1 METGPPAQLADG
13 GPEPSVGRI
22 PALDGVR
29 AIGIVLVL
37 FFHGGFAW
45 AGGGFFGVDVFFVLS
60 GFLITGLLISEF
72 RQNSHVGL
80 VRFWMHRVRRLVPA
94 LLALLAAVA
103 LYAFFFAPP
112 DTLGQL
118 RGDALATLF
127 YGQNWHLIAG
137 GTGYFA
143 DLNTP
148 RPLLHTWS
156 LSIEEQF
163 YVIWPLV
170 VLGVLHVT
178 RSLRVL
184 LALTLAGALASAGAM
199 AYLFH
204 GGAGESRAYYGTD
217 TRAQALLIGAALA
230 IVLAHPVVPRG
241 ARAPRVG
248 GATSLVRPFRLS
260 RMAQGGLVAL
270 GGAGLA
276 VVAWMSVTDNSA
288 TVWIYHGGFALV
300 AVATAAVVA
309 CVALVP
315 SSPWARALS
324 VRPVRYVGAISY
336 GLYLWHWPIFV
347 LLDNARTGLLGWPL
361 FVVRMGAAFGVAAVS
376 YHFLEMPIRR
386 GALRGWRGWA
396 ATPLAVGGAAVLAVV
411 STAGAAPALGT
422 QTPGSPS
429 SASSASSSPAA
440 TTPAAT
446 SPASSSSAS
455 SSSASSSPPPAASQA
470 GDQGTA
476 AIVPVVPE
484 GTGGPIRVLLVG
496 DSEASFL
503 GFGLGPDSAQYG
515 VTYAGDGVF
524 GCGLVQG
531 ETMFHGT
538 LVSQA
543 TGERGGQ
550 VAVPCATQLI
560 RWKADVEAFHPD
572 VVMVA
577 DGEYEVRN
585 QLMGGTWTHLG
596 EPAFDAAEQAA
607 VQAAVD
613 ALRSTGAVVVLLTA
627 PYYQQQEQLDGSP
640 WPEDDPARVDAY
652 NGILTQVANASGN
665 GVVVAD
671 LNARLDPGGQFA
683 QYIDG
688 IDVRYADGIHVTAA
702 GAKLVSPWLLADVA
716 HLGAANRAIG
726 G

>member
-1 METGPPAQLADG
+1 MQAGPPAQLADG

-37 FFHGGFAW
+37 FFHGGFGW

-72 RQNSHVGL
+72 RQNSHIGL
-80 VRFWMHRVRRLVPA
+80 VRFWMHRVRRLLPA
-94 LLALLAAVA
+94 LLALLAAIA
-103 LYAFFFAPP
+103 LYAVFFASP
-112 DTLGQL
+112 DTLEQL

-127 YGQNWHLIAG
+127 YGQNWHLISG

-170 VLGVLHVT
+170 VLAVLHLT

-199 AYLFH
+199 AVLFD
-204 GGAGESRAYYGTD
+204 GGAGQSRAYYGTD

-230 IVLAHPVVPRG
+230 IVLAHPIARRG
-241 ARAPRVG
+241 AEAPAAG
-248 GATSLVRPFRLS
+248 GATSLVRPIRLS
-260 RMAQGGLVAL
+260 RPAQGALVIL

-276 VVAWMSVTDNSA
+276 VVGWMSVAGNSA
-288 TVWIYHGGFALV
+288 TAWIYHGGFALV

-315 SSPWARALS
+315 TSLWARALS
-324 VRPVRYVGAISY
+324 LRPVRYVGAISY
-336 GLYLWHWPIFV
+336 GLYLWHWPVFV
-347 LLDNARTGLLGWPL
+347 VVDNARTGLVGWPL
-361 FVVRMGAAFGVAAVS
+361 FVVRVAIAFGIAVVS
-376 YHFLEMPIRR
+376 FHLLEMPIRR
-386 GALRGWRGWA
+386 GALGGWRGWA
-396 ATPLAVGGAAVLAVV
+396 AAPLAVGSAAVLVVATTAAAV
-411 STAGAAPALGT
+411 PALGAQAPSGPPPAT
-422 QTPGSPS
+422 SVPATSVPAS
-429 SASSASSSPAA
+429 SASSAAS
-440 TTPAAT
+440 
-446 SPASSSSAS
+446 SPASSV
-455 SSSASSSPPPAASQA
+455 PPTTDPTT
-470 GDQGTA
+470 DQGTQ
-476 AIVPVVPE
+476 AIVPVVPD
-484 GTGGPIRVLLVG
+484 GTGGPIRLLLVG

-503 GFGLGPDSAQYG
+503 GFGLGPDSAQYD
-515 VTYAGDGVF
+515 VDYAGDGVF

-550 VAVPCATQLI
+550 VAVPCDTQLV
-560 RWKADVEAFHPD
+560 RWQADLDAFHPD
-572 VVMVA
+572 VVMLA

-585 QLMGGTWTHLG
+585 QLWDGTWTHLG
-596 EPAFDAAEQAA
+596 DPAFDAMEQRA

-613 ALRSTGAVVVLLTA
+613 TLRSTGAVVILLTA
-627 PYYQQQEQLDGSP
+627 PYYHQQEQLDGEP
-640 WPEDDPARVDAY
+640 WPEDDPARVDTY
-652 NGILTQVANASGN
+652 NGILATVAAASGG

-671 LNARLDPGGQFA
+671 VNARLDPGGQYA
-683 QYIDG
+683 QVVDG
-688 IDVRYADGIHVTAA
+688 VDVRYADGIHVTPA
-702 GAKLVSPWLLADVA
+702 GAKLVSPSLLAESER
-716 HLGAANRAIG
+716 LGTANRAG
-726 G
+726 S